1 MNKNISQLQV
11 MLLSV
16 LILSIL
22 VLSACGSKINQ
33 ANFNKIETG
42 MTEQEV
48 QALLGQPTESSSMNI
63 GGFSGTSSTW
73 INKDVTISIQFLNGK
88 VGVKEFA
95 KPNK

>member
-1 MNKNISQLQV
+1 

-16 LILSIL
+16 LVLSFL

-48 QALLGQPTESSSMNI
+48 QELLGQPTESASMNVA
-63 GGFSGTSSTW
+63 GFSTTSSTW
-73 INKDVTISIQFLNGK
+73 TDKDVTISIQFLNGK